1 MKQAKLLFLL
11 IVALAFASCGSD
23 EPRYA
28 DPEAH
33 EKTVQLDEKYAPLM
47 VGTWHYEKIGE
58 RHRYFERLTFKDDG
72 MEPRGRRQHET
83 KLSATGSK
91 VRRRAKIHGL
101 LLRCHI
107 RLCRQDYAPFP
118 RLLCQGRRR
127 LGEFPARRCRS
138 KFLKTVNHWM
148 NKAKYL
154 FLLIAAL
161 AFDSCRPTAQQ
172 TVADAEQPTDSTEAL
187 TSVDTLRLVIA
198 DKSLSQTDFLIRR
211 TQKPVN

>member
-72 MEPRGRRQHET
+72 TFTGFRKWQCRELGQPTGWGDEEGPMNGTFTGTWQLRYWNPEGEGST
-83 KLSATGSK
+83 KRNCLQLEAKYDEERKYMAYSYVATF
-91 VRRRAKIHGL
+91 
-101 LLRCHI
+101 
-107 RLCRQDYAPFP
+107 DYADKTTLRF
-118 RLLCQGRRR
+118 QGYYAKDED
-127 LGEFPARRCRS
+127 GW
-138 KFLKTVNHWM
+138 VN
-148 NKAKYL
+148 
-154 FLLIAAL
+154 FQ
-161 AFDSCRPTAQQ
+161 RG
-172 TVADAEQPTDSTEAL
+172 DAEAS
-187 TSVDTLRLVIA
+187 
-198 DKSLSQTDFLIRR
+198 F
-211 TQKPVN
+211 